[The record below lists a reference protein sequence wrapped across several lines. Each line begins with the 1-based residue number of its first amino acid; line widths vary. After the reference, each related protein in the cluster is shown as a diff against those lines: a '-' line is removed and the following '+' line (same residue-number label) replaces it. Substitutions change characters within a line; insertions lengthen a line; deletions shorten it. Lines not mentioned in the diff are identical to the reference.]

1 LWSISG
7 IFIWAGGLWLVG
19 IMKNWQERRGQV
31 TSFPHSTPVR
41 FGELVALGSGTI
53 TPLVL
58 WEIVHVAILSWLTN
72 FELYLQNTDQRLKF
86 LLDDGSGVGL
96 RIHSG
101 PEFFWDKF
109 FLLSEVAHPQ
119 RWVTAIIFG
128 AILLGGLALLWLW
141 HSQPQK
147 QSLLAPM
154 WIGWLAN
161 TAWFVS
167 LAKTGWPRHFWFGLV
182 LAAMLLS
189 VISVAFVKHGLAV
202 WQPSK
207 EDTRESRMN
216 SGLLRILPG
225 LAGSLLLGLIVWGF
239 VSQSHVWGFFLPDEI
254 VPYWQEKQ
262 INNKYHAS
270 LPWIIIPRAAQA
282 EAVNYIKQMPP
293 EARVYYPAGHKSS
306 EIPPQTGRMH
316 YPLERR
322 NHITPH
328 PADIVL
334 ISPSII
340 SPWQDPVKRHDL
352 LSLVE
357 RQCPRPA
364 VKNDFY
370 MICPIE
376 DNLDQ

>member
-1 LWSISG
+1 
-7 IFIWAGGLWLVG
+7 
-19 IMKNWQERRGQV
+19 
-31 TSFPHSTPVR
+31 
-41 FGELVALGSGTI
+41 
-53 TPLVL
+53 
-58 WEIVHVAILSWLTN
+58 
-72 FELYLQNTDQRLKF
+72 
-86 LLDDGSGVGL
+86 
-96 RIHSG
+96 
-101 PEFFWDKF
+101 
-109 FLLSEVAHPQ
+109 
-119 RWVTAIIFG
+119 
-128 AILLGGLALLWLW
+128 
-141 HSQPQK
+141 
-147 QSLLAPM
+147 M
-154 WIGWLAN
+154 WFGWLAN

-182 LAAMLLS
+182 LATMLLC
-189 VISVAFVKHGLAV
+189 VISVAFIKHDFTALK
-202 WQPSK
+202 QPRDEENEATHSSFLK
-207 EDTRESRMN
+207 
-216 SGLLRILPG
+216 ILPS
-225 LAGSLLLGLIVWGF
+225 LAGSLLLGLVIWGF
-239 VSQSHVWGFFLPDEI
+239 VSQPHVWGLFLPDEI
-254 VPYWQEKQ
+254 VPYWQDKQ

-322 NHITPH
+322 NYVTPH

-340 SPWQDPVKRHDL
+340 SPWQDPIKRLDL

-357 RQCPRPA
+357 RECPRPA

-376 DNLDQ
+376 DNLAQ